1 MRTLIF
7 SMAVLGALFCQSIFA
22 VHPLPSVP
30 NTCYYSLATPHRPD
44 PRNPTL
50 DTPEERCQAADT
62 FALSNVPTTPVGVI
76 TPSDEPG
83 YYCTLDGSTIADPRT
98 VAFTDPDFAN
108 ELTGATSCAGDSVC
122 QDLFGENATC
132 EAFANDA
139 SGFGTNGWV
148 SQGPAGSI
156 TIAGDLA
163 GSVGAHS
170 MYIRSA
176 DGNGHIFYFAT
187 GVFRTHSLTAPGEG
201 SQQVLDIT
209 FCKAE
214 NSPVVQRTKD
224 FRCEGFFCRPVVCCG
239 PHFPCDGYPNLP
251 PLLAEDPVDRIA
263 SLDLELEA
271 LINGDDLHDGQG
283 RGMRQLLVT
292 IADRID
298 SGALEQACTHIDH
311 FINAIAHNLGNG
323 KLNPDAAGPLEAA
336 AVALRVELGCAV
348 PG

>member
-1 MRTLIF
+1 MRKIIF
-7 SMAVLGALFCQSIFA
+7 SMAVLGAMFCQSVFA
-22 VHPLPSVP
+22 VHPLPGVP
-30 NTCYYSLATPHRPD
+30 NSCYYSLATPHRPD

-76 TPSDEPG
+76 TPTDEPG
-83 YYCTLDGSTIADPRT
+83 FYCTLDGSTIADPRQ
-98 VAFTDPDFAN
+98 VAFTDPDFAE

-132 EAFANDA
+132 EAFEHDA

-148 SQGPAGSI
+148 SQGPAESI

-176 DGNGHIFYFAT
+176 DGNGHIFYFAS

-209 FCKAE
+209 FCKKEGGPLA
-214 NSPVVQRTKD
+214 QRTRPED
-224 FRCEGFFCRPVVCCG
+224 CEGFFCRPVVCCG

-263 SLDLELEA
+263 GLDLELEA
-271 LINGDDLHDGQG
+271 LIASGDLRRGQG
-283 RGMRQLLVT
+283 RAMRQTLVIIT
-292 IADRID
+292 DRLD
-298 SGALEQACTHIDH
+298 DGRLDQACHHLGLFMDAIER
-311 FINAIAHNLGNG
+311 NANNG
-323 KLNPDAAGPLEAA
+323 HLNPDAAPALYAEAA
-336 AVALRVELGCAV
+336 ALQAEIGCTI